1 MSYEYDNKKFLIDI
15 GNRLKKLREDENLTQ
30 EELAERLNT
39 SRASVYRYE
48 MGEFEFKIGILCK
61 YSVEFDVSADYLLF
75 GNRLDDRKEILD
87 LLDRLSHTTSLLKHK
102 LSQN

>member
-1 MSYEYDNKKFLIDI
+1 MSYEYDNKEFLADI
-15 GNRLKKLREDENLTQ
+15 GNRLKDLREEKNLTQ

-48 MGEFEFKIGILCK
+48 MGEIEFKIGILCK
-61 YSVEFDVSADYLLF
+61 YSAEFNVSADFLLF
-75 GNRLDDRKEILD
+75 GHNLEDRTQILD
-87 LLDRLSHTTSLLKHK
+87 LVDTISKTASVLKHK